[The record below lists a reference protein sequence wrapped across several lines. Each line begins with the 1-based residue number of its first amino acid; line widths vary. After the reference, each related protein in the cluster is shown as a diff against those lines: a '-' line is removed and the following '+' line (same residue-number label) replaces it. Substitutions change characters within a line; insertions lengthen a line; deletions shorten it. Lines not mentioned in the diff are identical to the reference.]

1 MAVINESFTKSTS
14 DAEAL
19 RLHRYYRGKLQT
31 TLKCPIRSFDD
42 FAIWYTPGVAAPCR
56 AIHAQADD
64 VYEYTNKGNTIAI
77 VSDGSRVL
85 GLGKIGP
92 AAGLPVMEGKALL
105 FKYLGGVD
113 AVPLC
118 LKTNGPEELIRAVE
132 ILEPSFGGI
141 NLEDISQPNCFCVL
155 DSLRAS
161 MSIPVWHDD
170 QQGSATVT
178 LAGLLGALELVGKQL
193 DRVRIVL
200 VGIGAANVAN
210 YRLLLSAGA
219 SAGRIIACDRKGILH
234 RNREDLKQEQD
245 VFLDKWRICC
255 ESNADQI
262 VGGIPEA
269 LKGADIC
276 LAFSSPGPGIIRPE
290 WIRSMAPDA
299 VVFACANPVP
309 EVWPAIAREGGARIV
324 ATGRSDFPNQ
334 VNNSL
339 VFPGIFRGTLDVRA
353 AKISE
358 GMAMAAARELSRVAR
373 EQGLRSDRILPP
385 MDDLEAILRV
395 SVATAMR
402 AQNEGIA
409 RLTKTEDQLRE
420 QADAI
425 IRHAR
430 AMTDCLMQAG
440 LITNG
445 P

>member
-1 MAVINESFTKSTS
+1 
-14 DAEAL
+14 
-19 RLHRYYRGKLQT
+19 
-31 TLKCPIRSFDD
+31 
-42 FAIWYTPGVAAPCR
+42 
-56 AIHAQADD
+56 
-64 VYEYTNKGNTIAI
+64 
-77 VSDGSRVL
+77 
-85 GLGKIGP
+85 
-92 AAGLPVMEGKALL
+92 
-105 FKYLGGVD
+105 
-113 AVPLC
+113 
-118 LKTNGPEELIRAVE
+118 
-132 ILEPSFGGI
+132 
-141 NLEDISQPNCFCVL
+141 
-155 DSLRAS
+155 

-430 AMTDCLMQAG
+430 AMTDCLMQAV

>member
-1 MAVINESFTKSTS
+1 M
-14 DAEAL
+14 
-19 RLHRYYRGKLQT
+19 
-31 TLKCPIRSFDD
+31 
-42 FAIWYTPGVAAPCR
+42 
-56 AIHAQADD
+56 
-64 VYEYTNKGNTIAI
+64 
-77 VSDGSRVL
+77 
-85 GLGKIGP
+85 
-92 AAGLPVMEGKALL
+92 
-105 FKYLGGVD
+105 
-113 AVPLC
+113 
-118 LKTNGPEELIRAVE
+118 
-132 ILEPSFGGI
+132 
-141 NLEDISQPNCFCVL
+141 
-155 DSLRAS
+155 
-161 MSIPVWHDD
+161 
-170 QQGSATVT
+170 
-178 LAGLLGALELVGKQL
+178 
-193 DRVRIVL
+193 
-200 VGIGAANVAN
+200 
-210 YRLLLSAGA
+210 
-219 SAGRIIACDRKGILH
+219 H